1 MKKILGIIVLGLLL
15 SNASFAESYKI
26 GQKIEDQIIFSK
38 KNKIDIPKG
47 EWTIIDQYNW
57 HGFGLLARETV
68 LAKIKNNEFLE
79 AISVGEFQLAGV
91 AVGYIEPALHEIMF
105 KNKYDGC
112 YKRPEYYLIKFYV
125 KGSTHN
131 CFTVRHYD
139 PQKEIYNPDDPELRG
154 QNSKII
160 KWIEDNSIILPKI
173 VLSSEH
179 SYFSRIVGGN
189 WYHFS
194 HIINPKILDSPPIK
208 FYTEQDSEYHKYNI
222 ENFPDHKKIM
232 KKWISISAE
241 KHKIFEKN
249 VFTHDR
255 HKLDLTNYYSEKV
268 KPELEISDKSLNQIK
283 QLNDLYKDGVLT
295 KEEFDKAKS
304 KILN

>member
-1 MKKILGIIVLGLLL
+1 MFLKTILLL
-15 SNASFAESYKI
+15 LIFIISNDFTFAND
-26 GQKIEDQIIFSK
+26 GN
-38 KNKIDIPKG
+38 NK
-47 EWTIIDQYNW
+47 
-57 HGFGLLARETV
+57 
-68 LAKIKNNEFLE
+68 
-79 AISVGEFQLAGV
+79 
-91 AVGYIEPALHEIMF
+91 
-105 KNKYDGC
+105 
-112 YKRPEYYLIKFYV
+112 
-125 KGSTHN
+125 
-131 CFTVRHYD
+131 
-139 PQKEIYNPDDPELRG
+139 
-154 QNSKII
+154 
-160 KWIEDNSIILPKI
+160 
-173 VLSSEH
+173 
-179 SYFSRIVGGN
+179 
-189 WYHFS
+189 
-194 HIINPKILDSPPIK
+194 
-208 FYTEQDSEYHKYNI
+208 I